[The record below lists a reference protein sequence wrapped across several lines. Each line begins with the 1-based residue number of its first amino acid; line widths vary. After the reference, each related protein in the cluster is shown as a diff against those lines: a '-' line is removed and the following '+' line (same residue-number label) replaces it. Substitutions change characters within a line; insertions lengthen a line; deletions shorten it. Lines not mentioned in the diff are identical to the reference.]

1 MAHSAQS
8 FSCCAASAPF
18 TPFFF
23 PTCTCCRLR
32 GHQRDLRCH
41 GCAAAAHDGRSC
53 SRGSPGRC
61 TAATCMVQPMGA
73 TASVHP
79 STRRAAGCRPY
90 WRDGQVRHQVWAC
103 VPRGHAPEASGRSQL
118 WLPVQWG
125 HACIL
130 PLVSVLCGAW
140 AANRKAA
147 ASWLVTRTCSGSSS
161 SNCSRP
167 ARRRHA
173 RRCTYSSGRA
183 AAAAAARC
191 TTWRRC
197 SPTSCTHWVWHA
209 APCSRSTGSARG
221 SCGTR
226 SHADGSTCHAASS
239 RGRVRV
245 QPGACAAE
253 WREGE
258 R

>member
-8 FSCCAASAPF
+8 FSCCACAPF
-18 TPFFF
+18 TPFLSI
-23 PTCTCCRLR
+23 PAQVAWPCQAISVIIRR
-32 GHQRDLRCH
+32 H

-53 SRGSPGRC
+53 SRGSSGRC

-79 STRRAAGCRPY
+79 STRRAAGSRPH

-140 AANRKAA
+140 AANRQAA
-147 ASWLVTRTCSGSSS
+147 ASWLVTRTCSSSS
-161 SNCSRP
+161 SNGSRS

-173 RRCTYSSGRA
+173 RRRTYSSGRA

-191 TTWRRC
+191 TPRSRC
-197 SPTSCTHWVWHA
+197 TPTGCTWVWHA
-209 APCSRSTGSARG
+209 APCSRSTRSARG
-221 SCGTR
+221 PCGTR
-226 SHADGSTCHAASS
+226 SHAGGGTCHAASS